1 MKKVAVKIG
10 LELLIPINIIFLWI
24 LFKGIAENKISA
36 ITIGVIV
43 MIFVNII
50 FFGIKY
56 YFENEYLHIK
66 SPFHNLKIDIQSIT
80 KIEKTSNLF
89 SSPAP
94 SIFGRVEVYYQN
106 NSIVISP
113 RNFDEFKNELLKMNP
128 NIIVKE

>member
-10 LELLIPINIIFLWI
+10 LELLIPINIIFIWI

-56 YFENEYLHIK
+56 YFENE
-66 SPFHNLKIDIQSIT
+66 F
-80 KIEKTSNLF
+80 
-89 SSPAP
+89 
-94 SIFGRVEVYYQN
+94 
-106 NSIVISP
+106 
-113 RNFDEFKNELLKMNP
+113 
-128 NIIVKE
+128 

>member
-56 YFENEYLHIK
+56 YFENECMELDLYRK
-66 SPFHNLKIDIQSIT
+66 NIT
-80 KIEKTSNLF
+80 I
-89 SSPAP
+89 
-94 SIFGRVEVYYQN
+94 
-106 NSIVISP
+106 
-113 RNFDEFKNELLKMNP
+113 
-128 NIIVKE
+128 